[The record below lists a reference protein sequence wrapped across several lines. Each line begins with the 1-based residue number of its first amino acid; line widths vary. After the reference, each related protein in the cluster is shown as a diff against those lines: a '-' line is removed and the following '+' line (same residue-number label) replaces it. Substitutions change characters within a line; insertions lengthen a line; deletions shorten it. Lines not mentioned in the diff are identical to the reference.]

1 VDPMTAR
8 PNNRKLFAMNPV
20 IVVLGLVSLFTDLSS
35 NMIVPILPLY
45 LTSVLH
51 VQVGSIGIIE
61 GIAESTASI
70 LKLFSG
76 WITDRVGKHKL
87 LMLIGY
93 GLSNVTKPF
102 FALSASWGQVL
113 MIRFSDRF
121 GKGIRTSPRDA
132 LVADSTTKEERGKA
146 FGFRRAMDAFGA
158 ALGPLV
164 AFGILA
170 IYTNNYRLVFWLS
183 VIPGLIAVVLIVFF
197 LKENKSSVN
206 GKTMSLPKI
215 GFRNLNRRFIF
226 FSLISTLF
234 AVGNFSDAFLALR
247 AQDAGMLLT
256 FIPLAFFAFNMSS
269 SIFSMPIGMLSD
281 RIGRRPVLISG
292 FIIFALIYFGF
303 GMTKSVMWIWV
314 LFILYGLYYAFTDGI
329 QKAYI
334 ADIVPEGQRG
344 TAMGTYN
351 ALTGLAA
358 LPASIIAGFLW
369 QTFGPTVAFSTSSII
384 AILAALL
391 MIFFRI

>member
-1 VDPMTAR
+1 MEPTSQPKKR
-8 PNNRKLFAMNPV
+8 GLFAINPV
-20 IVVLGLVSLFTDLSS
+20 IVVLGLVSFFTDLSS

-45 LTSVLH
+45 LTTVLH

-87 LMLIGY
+87 LMFIGY
-93 GLSNVTKPF
+93 GLSNLTKPL
-102 FALSASWGQVL
+102 FALSGTWGQVL
-113 MIRFSDRF
+113 LIRFSDRF

-132 LVADSTTKEERGKA
+132 LVADSTTKEKRGKA
-146 FGFRRAMDAFGA
+146 FGFRRAMDALGA

-170 IYTNNYRLVFWLS
+170 MYANNYRLVFWLS
-183 VIPGLIAVVLIVFF
+183 VIPGLIAVALIVFF
-197 LKENKSSVN
+197 LKEKKHGDNQK
-206 GKTMSLPKI
+206 KASLPKI
-215 GFRNLNRRFIF
+215 GFRNLNRRFVWF
-226 FSLISTLF
+226 TLISTLF
-234 AVGNFSDAFLALR
+234 TVGNFSDAFLALR
-247 AQDAGMLLT
+247 AQDAGILPA
-256 FIPLAFFAFNMSS
+256 FIPLAFFTFNMSS

-303 GMTKSVMWIWV
+303 GMAKSVMWIWV
-314 LFILYGLYYAFTDGI
+314 LFVLYGLYYAFTEGI

-344 TAMGTYN
+344 IAMGTYN
-351 ALTGLAA
+351 AMTGIAA
-358 LPASIIAGFLW
+358 LPASIMAGFLW
-369 QTFGPTVAFSTSSII
+369 QTFGPMVAFSTSSII
-384 AILAALL
+384 AILASLL
-391 MIFFRI
+391 MIIFRI

>member
-1 VDPMTAR
+1 MEPASESKKR
-8 PNNRKLFAMNPV
+8 GFFAMNPV
-20 IVVLGLVSLFTDLSS
+20 IVVLGLVSFFTDLSS

-45 LTSVLH
+45 LTTVLH
-51 VQVGSIGIIE
+51 VQVSSIGIIE

-76 WITDRVGKHKL
+76 WITDRFGKHKL
-87 LMLIGY
+87 LMIVGY
-93 GLSNVTKPF
+93 GLSNLTKPL
-102 FALSASWGQVL
+102 FALSGTWGQIL
-113 MIRFSDRF
+113 LIRFSDRF

-146 FGFRRAMDAFGA
+146 FGFRRSMDALGA

-170 IYTNNYRLVFWLS
+170 MYANNFRLVFWLS
-183 VIPGLIAVVLIVFF
+183 VIPGLVAVALILFF
-197 LKENKSSVN
+197 LKEKRHDENQK
-206 GKTMSLPKI
+206 KTSLPKI
-215 GFRNLNRRFIF
+215 GFRNLDRGFIIF
-226 FSLISTLF
+226 TLISTLF

-247 AQDAGMLLT
+247 AQDAGMLPAL
-256 FIPLAFFAFNMSS
+256 IPLAFFALNMSS

-281 RIGRRPVLISG
+281 RIGRRPVLIYG

-303 GMTKSVMWIWV
+303 GMAKSVMWIWI
-314 LFILYGLYYAFTDGI
+314 LFIFYGLYYAFTEGI

-351 ALTGLAA
+351 AMIGIAA
-358 LPASIIAGFLW
+358 LPASIMAGFLW
-369 QTFGPTVAFSTSSII
+369 QTFGPMVAFSTSSVI
-384 AILAALL
+384 AIIAALL
-391 MIFFRI
+391 MIILRI

>member
-1 VDPMTAR
+1 M
-8 PNNRKLFAMNPV
+8 NRV
-20 IVVLGLVSLFTDLSS
+20 IVVLGLVSFFTDLSS

-51 VQVGSIGIIE
+51 VQVQNIGIIE

-87 LMLIGY
+87 QMLIGY
-93 GLSNVTKPF
+93 GLSNLTKPL
-102 FALSASWGQVL
+102 FALSATWGQVL

-146 FGFRRAMDAFGA
+146 FGFRRAMDALGA
-158 ALGPLV
+158 AIGPLA
-164 AFGILA
+164 AFAVLA
-170 IYTNNYRLVFWLS
+170 VFTNNYQLVFWLS
-183 VIPGLIAVVLIVFF
+183 IIPGLIAVALIVLF
-197 LKENKSSVN
+197 LKEKKQSNI
-206 GKTMSLPKI
+206 GKTASLPKI
-215 GFRNLNRRFIF
+215 GFRNLNRRFIWF
-226 FSLISTLF
+226 TLISTLF
-234 AVGNFSDAFLALR
+234 MIGNFSDAFLALR
-247 AQDAGMLLT
+247 AQDAGMLPAL
-256 FIPLAFFAFNMSS
+256 IPLAYFAFNLSTS
-269 SIFSMPIGMLSD
+269 VFSMPIGMLSD

-303 GMTKSVMWIWV
+303 GMAKNAAWIWI
-314 LFILYGLYYAFTDGI
+314 LFVLYGLYYAFTEGI

-334 ADIVPEGQRG
+334 ADLVPEGQRG
-344 TAMGTYN
+344 TALGTYN

-358 LPASIIAGFLW
+358 LPASIIAGYMW
-369 QTFGPTVAFSTSSII
+369 QAFGPAVAFNTSSLI
-384 AILAALL
+384 AILAAIM
-391 MIFFRI
+391 MIVFRV

>member
-1 VDPMTAR
+1 MDTMAQPKK
-8 PNNRKLFAMNPV
+8 RKLFAMNPV
-20 IVVLGLVSLFTDLSS
+20 IVVLGLVSFFTDMSS

-45 LTSVLH
+45 LTTVLH
-51 VQVGSIGIIE
+51 VQVQSIGIIE

-70 LKLFSG
+70 LKFYSG
-76 WITDRVGKHKL
+76 RITDRVGKHKL

-93 GLSNVTKPF
+93 GLSNLTKPF
-102 FALSASWGQVL
+102 FALSSSWEQVL

-132 LVADSTTKEERGKA
+132 LIADSTNKEERGKA
-146 FGFRRAMDAFGA
+146 FGFRRAMDALGA

-170 IYTNNYRLVFWLS
+170 MSTNNYRLVFWLS
-183 VIPGLIAVVLIVFF
+183 VIPGVVAVVLIIFF
-197 LKENKSSVN
+197 LKEREPHDTGKKS
-206 GKTMSLPKI
+206 KLPKF
-215 GFRNLNRRFIF
+215 GFRNLNRRFVWFTMIS
-226 FSLISTLF
+226 SLFMI
-234 AVGNFSDAFLALR
+234 GNFSDAFLALR
-247 AQDAGMLLT
+247 ALDAGMLPALIPLT
-256 FIPLAFFAFNMSS
+256 FFVFNMSS

-292 FIIFALIYFGF
+292 FFIFAAIYFGF
-303 GMTKSVMWIWV
+303 GMAKSVAWIWV
-314 LFILYGLYYAFTDGI
+314 LFVIYGLYYAFTEGI

-334 ADIVPEGQRG
+334 ADIVLEGQRG

-369 QTFGPTVAFSTSSII
+369 QTFGPEVAFTASSII
-384 AILAALL
+384 AILAAIL
-391 MIFFRI
+391 MIIFRI

>member
-1 VDPMTAR
+1 MDPMAQ
-8 PNNRKLFAMNPV
+8 PKKRKLFAMNPV

-51 VQVGSIGIIE
+51 VQVQSIGIIE

-76 WITDRVGKHKL
+76 WITDRLGKYKL

-93 GLSNVTKPF
+93 GLSNLTKPL
-102 FALSASWGQVL
+102 FAISASWEQVL

-121 GKGIRTSPRDA
+121 GKGIRTSPRDVLIA
-132 LVADSTTKEERGKA
+132 NSTTKEERGKA
-146 FGFRRAMDAFGA
+146 FGFRRAMDALGA

-164 AFGILA
+164 AFGVLA
-170 IYTNNYRLVFWLS
+170 MTMNNYRLVFWLS
-183 VIPGLIAVVLIVFF
+183 VIPGILAVALIIFL
-197 LKENKSSVN
+197 LKEKEPSSTE
-206 GKTMSLPKI
+206 KQSKLPQI
-215 GFRNLNRRFIF
+215 RFRNLNHRFIWF
-226 FSLISTLF
+226 TLISTLF
-234 AVGNFSDAFLALR
+234 AIGNFSDAFLVLR
-247 AQDAGMLLT
+247 AQDAGMLPAL
-256 FIPLAFFAFNMSS
+256 IPLTFFAFNMSS
-269 SIFSMPIGMLSD
+269 SIFSMPVGMLSD

-292 FIIFALIYFGF
+292 FFIFALIYFGF
-303 GMTKSVMWIWV
+303 GMVKSVAWIWV
-314 LFILYGLYYAFTDGI
+314 LFVLYGLYYAFTEGI

-334 ADIVPEGQRG
+334 ADIVPEGLRG

-351 ALTGLAA
+351 ALIGLAT

-369 QTFGPTVAFSTSSII
+369 QTFGPVVAFSTSSII

-391 MIFFRI
+391 MIVLRV

>member
-1 VDPMTAR
+1 MEPLSQPKKR
-8 PNNRKLFAMNPV
+8 NLFAMSPV
-20 IVVLGLVSLFTDLSS
+20 IIVLGLVSLFTDLSS

-76 WITDRVGKHKL
+76 WITDRVGKYKL

-93 GLSNVTKPF
+93 GLSNLTKPF
-102 FALSASWGQVL
+102 FALSASWNQVL
-113 MIRFSDRF
+113 MIRFSDRL

-132 LVADSTTKEERGKA
+132 LIADSTTKEERGKA
-146 FGFRRAMDAFGA
+146 FGFRRAMDTLGA

-164 AFGILA
+164 AFGVLA
-170 IYTNNYRLVFWLS
+170 MFTNNYLLVFWLS
-183 VIPGLIAVVLIVFF
+183 VIPGLIAVALIVFF
-197 LKENKSSVN
+197 LKE
-206 GKTMSLPKI
+206 KTYNATEKQSKLPQI
-215 GFRNLNRRFIF
+215 GFKNLNRRFMW

-234 AVGNFSDAFLALR
+234 TVGNFSDAFLVLR
-247 AQDAGMLLT
+247 AQDAGMYPAL
-256 FIPLAFFAFNMSS
+256 IPLAFFAFNISC
-269 SIFSMPIGMLSD
+269 SILSMPIGILSD

-292 FIIFALIYFGF
+292 FFIFAAVYFGF
-303 GMTKSVMWIWV
+303 GMAKSVAWIWV
-314 LFILYGLYYAFTDGI
+314 LFFLYGFYYAFTDGI

-369 QTFGPTVAFSTSSII
+369 QSFGPMVAFSSSSII
-384 AILAALL
+384 AILAAIL
-391 MIFFRI
+391 MIIFRI